1 MFGWLKRKWRNRGRA
16 IFRFWDGTRE
26 RCADP
31 LVVHRALMAHP
42 EFDWEKTPVLMDV
55 DDQRVASD
63 AMRVTAAGVR
73 DAFGIPS
80 LESGGLTEAECVQ
93 VLILFN
99 LFLDRV
105 KKNIGSPPTSL
116 PATESAFSGTSTTKP
131 ASDCGSTSDGPKPA
145 AATG

>member
-26 RCADP
+26 RVADP
-31 LVVHRALMAHP
+31 LVIHRALMAHP
-42 EFDWEKTPVLMDV
+42 EFNWETTPALIDV

-63 AMRVTAAGVR
+63 ALCVTAAGVR

-93 VLILFN
+93 VLIRFN
-99 LFLDRV
+99 LFLDGV
-105 KKNIGSPPTSL
+105 KKNIGSPPTSQ
-116 PATESAFSGTSTTKP
+116 PATGSASSETSTTKP
-131 ASDCGSTSDGPKPA
+131 ASGCGSTSDGPKPA